1 MVEQPHAGA
10 DAAAGAG
17 ADAGGGAGAAGTGA
31 AWPLDSDGLDPLGPY
46 LAFDRARWAALRA
59 ATPLTL
65 GEDDLAALRGLNEP
79 MPLDEVVEV
88 YLPLSRLLDLRV
100 QAHQALGDATARFLG
115 DQTSPAAPFVVAIA
129 GSVAV
134 GKSTIARIVRE
145 LLARWPA
152 HPRVDLVTTDGFLL
166 PNRVL
171 EERGLMDRKGF
182 PESYDLPRLLRFVAA
197 VKAGRPVVAAPVYSH
212 LAYDVLPG
220 EVRLVR
226 RPDVLVLEGLN
237 VLQPQ
242 RPGRPPRMAVSDFLD
257 FSIYVDAD
265 EADIAR
271 WYEERFLALRATAF
285 RSPESYFHRY
295 ASLGDAEAR
304 ATAAGIWRTVN
315 AVNLAENI
323 RPTRDRAS
331 LVLEKGPDHLVRRV
345 LLRRS

>member
-1 MVEQPHAGA
+1 MVEQP
-10 DAAAGAG
+10 
-17 ADAGGGAGAAGTGA
+17 DAGLAGPADPDRPTD
-31 AWPLDSDGLDPLGPY
+31 PDGQDPLAAY
-46 LAFDRARWAALRA
+46 LAFDRTRWAALRA

-65 GEDDLAALRGLNEP
+65 TEDDLAALRGVNEY
-79 MPLDEVVEV
+79 MPLEEVVEV

-115 DQTSPAAPFVVAIA
+115 DEAGPAAPFVVAIA

-145 LLARWPA
+145 LLSRWPA

-171 EERGLMDRKGF
+171 EERGLAARKGF
-182 PESYDLPRLLRFVAA
+182 PESYDLPRLVRFLASL
-197 VKAGRPVVAAPVYSH
+197 KAGRPAVAAPVYSH

-237 VLQPQ
+237 VLQPH
-242 RPGRPPRMAVSDFLD
+242 RPGPPRLAVSDFFD
-257 FSIYVDAD
+257 FSIYVDAQ
-265 EADIAR
+265 EADVAR

-295 ASLGDAEAR
+295 ATLDDAAAR
-304 ATAAGIWRTVN
+304 ATAARIWRTVN

-345 LLRRS
+345 LLRRR